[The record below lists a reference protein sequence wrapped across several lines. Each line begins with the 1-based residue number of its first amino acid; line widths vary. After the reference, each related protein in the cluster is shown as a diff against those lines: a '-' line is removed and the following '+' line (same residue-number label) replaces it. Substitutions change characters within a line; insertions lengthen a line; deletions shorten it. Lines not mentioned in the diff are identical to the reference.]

1 MLEASDVIVNL
12 IIGLATP
19 LAIVDSS
26 RLIFDGPRLGH
37 GVRAGQSGRLFRLFM
52 ALVGGPA
59 LFGERIIMEIRSGGL
74 RGAQIGLSI
83 VAVLA
88 WSWLYGLALLG
99 LLRQVHG

>member
-1 MLEASDVIVNL
+1 MLEASDVVVNL
-12 IIGLATP
+12 VIGLATP

-26 RLIFDGPRLGH
+26 RLIFNGPRPEQETG
-37 GVRAGQSGRLFRLFM
+37 AGRSGRLFRLLL
-52 ALVGGPA
+52 ALVAGPA
-59 LFGERIIMEIRSGGL
+59 LFGERIITEIRSGGL

-83 VAVLA
+83 AAVLA